1 MNNDEMMMTGRNFI
15 QIDILNECALDAMT
29 AGLSAIDRDRAVRS
43 GLARGGGV
51 LARGGRQRLRQRM
64 ESPRGRTGNLLRSF
78 TVRVKR
84 RKPGVLV
91 GFAGGRGGG
100 QHAHLVDLGTVRRRH
115 PLTGT
120 SGTMPA
126 NRFWSDTRSGD
137 MGRAQEA
144 IRDGLVRFVERVKRG
159 GGE

>member
-1 MNNDEMMMTGRNFI
+1 MRSNNRFI
-15 QIDILNECALDAMT
+15 QIDIVNERALDAVT
-29 AGLSAIDRDRAVRS
+29 AALSDIDRDRAIRS
-43 GLARGGGV
+43 GLARGGSV
-51 LARGGRQRLRQRM
+51 LVRGGRLRLRQRM
-64 ESPRGRTGNLLRSF
+64 QSPRGRTGNLLRSF

-84 RKPGVLV
+84 RKPGVLA

-115 PLTGT
+115 PRTGT

-126 NRFWSDTRSGD
+126 NRFWTDTRSGD

-144 IRDGLVRFVERVKRG
+144 IREGLERFVERVKRG
-159 GGE
+159 GGEQG